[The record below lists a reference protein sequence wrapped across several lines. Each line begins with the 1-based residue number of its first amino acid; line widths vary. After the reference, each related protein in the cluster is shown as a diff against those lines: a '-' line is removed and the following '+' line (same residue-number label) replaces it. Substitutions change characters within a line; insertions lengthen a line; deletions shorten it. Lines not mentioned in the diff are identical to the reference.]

1 MRFRLSYEYEEIKV
15 KTFNNYFLSAFIAAN
30 DKPRNA
36 TLPTAS
42 PTAPRVVR
50 KPPVEQEIGVEDED

>member
-1 MRFRLSYEYEEIKV
+1 MNTVIKV

-50 KPPVEQEIGVEDED
+50 KPPEEIGVEDED